1 MALNYFRQA
10 AVLLLLMLVQ
20 LSNAYGHDTAFP
32 IFVDKN
38 YPPYMYEAENDSVA
52 GLYAILLKEIIKD
65 IEPGSKLVAVP
76 WKRALLY
83 GSSGMGAIGG
93 AYKND
98 KRSELYDFSMPI
110 YTEKMVVFVNKDK
123 QFEFNGLDDLAGKMI
138 GVNRGWSYG
147 QKFDEA
153 RQGKLFEV
161 NVRSDLSDNF
171 EMLALGRIDCLV
183 LDKLSGESYI
193 QRLDLDDKIISLP
206 VPLSMNNS
214 YLITAKQLKAKDFL
228 TKFDASLEK
237 MRKNGIYEALVQNFI
252 DEAQHLNK

>member
-1 MALNYFRQA
+1 MPLNYFKHA

-20 LSNAYGHDTAFP
+20 FSNAYGHDTAFP
-32 IFVDKN
+32 IFVDSS
-38 YPPYMYEAENDSVA
+38 YSPYMYEAEDGSVA
-52 GLYAILLKEIIKD
+52 GLYSILLKGIIKD
-65 IEPGSKLVAVP
+65 TEINSELIVVP

-83 GSSGMGAIGG
+83 GSSGMGAVGG

-98 KRSELYDFSMPI
+98 KRLTLYDFSMPI
-110 YTEKMVVFVNKDK
+110 YTEKMVVFVNKEK
-123 QFEFNGLDDLAGKMI
+123 QFEFNGLDDLSGKMI

-153 RQGKLFEV
+153 REAELFEV
-161 NVRSDLSDNF
+161 NIRTDLRDNF
-171 EMLALGRIDCLV
+171 EMLALGRIDCVV
-183 LDKLSGESYI
+183 LDKLSGESYV
-193 QRLDLDDKIISLP
+193 QRLGLDDKIISLP
-206 VPLSMNNS
+206 VPLSMNNI

-237 MRKNGIYEALVQNFI
+237 MRKNGMYKALVQNFI